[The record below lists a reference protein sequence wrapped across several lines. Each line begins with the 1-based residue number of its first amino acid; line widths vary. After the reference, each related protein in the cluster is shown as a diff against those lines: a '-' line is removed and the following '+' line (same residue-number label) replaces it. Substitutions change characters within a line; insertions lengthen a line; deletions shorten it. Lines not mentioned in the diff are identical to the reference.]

1 LINPVSAGLKLGNIQ
16 MNTKNVLRLV
26 TAIALVALAGAV
38 FAQASSTSSTTTNS
52 QPNNSPGLT
61 TGLISATGLSTSGS
75 IGSAVGGFV
84 QGGGGPQAGLDVRRY
99 AIGGHTGA
107 AAAAGSTQWN
117 VWGAYSRSN
126 IAYNFAPLQSSGS
139 VNVYLAGIDYT
150 FAGNVVLGV
159 ATAVDRTDVDL
170 NFSGGKLTGNGVT
183 IAPYLGIAFNK
194 NLAFDA
200 TLGGGRTNVDTVA
213 STATGAVTGS
223 TRTDRTV
230 GSMGLTYREVIDAWT
245 LTGRGALLSVH
256 DKLGAYTLSNGT
268 FVPDGTV
275 NVTQLRILGQV
286 AYTSGP
292 VTPYVSLSYI
302 NDISRPDQAP
312 VNGIAAANDRDAW
325 TPAIGIRFR
334 ADNLVYGSIQYS
346 SERARSEVKN
356 NQFLINLG
364 VRF

>member
-1 LINPVSAGLKLGNIQ
+1 MLF
-16 MNTKNVLRLV
+16 
-26 TAIALVALAGAV
+26 LAGAV
-38 FAQASSTSSTTTNS
+38 FAQASSTSTTKNS
-52 QPNNSPGLT
+52 QPSNSPGLA
-61 TGLISATGLSTSGS
+61 TGLISTTGLNTAGS
-75 IGSAVGGFV
+75 IGGAIGGFV
-84 QGGGGPQAGLDVRRY
+84 QGGGNPQAGLDVRRY
-99 AIGGHTGA
+99 ALAGNTGA
-107 AAAAGSTQWN
+107 AAAPGATKWN

-126 IAYNFAPLQSSGS
+126 IAYNFAPLQSSGA
-139 VNVYLAGIDYT
+139 VNVYLAGLDYT
-150 FAGNVVLGV
+150 FDSNVIFGI

-183 IAPYLGIAFNK
+183 VAPYLGIAINK

-200 TLGGGRTNVDTVA
+200 TIGGGRTNVDTVVG
-213 STATGAVTGS
+213 TVVGS

-230 GSMGLTYREVIDAWT
+230 GSMGLTYREIIGAWT
-245 LTGRGALLSVH
+245 LTGRGAFLSVH

-275 NVTQLRILGQV
+275 NVSQVRILGQV

-312 VNGIAAANDRDAW
+312 VNGVAAANDRDAW
-325 TPAIGIRFR
+325 TPAIGLRFKS
-334 ADNLVYGSIQYS
+334 DNSVYGSIQYS

>member
-1 LINPVSAGLKLGNIQ
+1 
-16 MNTKNVLRLV
+16 MNTKNIIGILSA
-26 TAIALVALAGAV
+26 AILIAFANVAA
-38 FAQASSTSSTTTNS
+38 AQTSSTSPSKTDES
-52 QPNNSPGLT
+52 QPSNNAGLA
-61 TGLISATGLSTSGS
+61 TGLISTTGLNTAGG
-75 IGSAVGGFV
+75 IGGAIGGFL
-84 QGGGGPQAGLDVRRY
+84 QPGGGPQAGLDVRRY
-99 AIGGHTGA
+99 ALAGGTGA
-107 AAAAGSTQWN
+107 AAAPGGTQWN
-117 VWGAYSRSN
+117 VWGAYSRSS
-126 IAYNFAPLQSSGS
+126 IAYNFAPLQSSGA

-150 FAGNVVLGV
+150 FDNNVILGV

-183 IAPYLGIAFNK
+183 VAPYLGVVINK

-200 TLGGGRTNVDTVA
+200 TLGGGRTNVDTVVGTVA
-213 STATGAVTGS
+213 GS

-230 GSMGLTYREVIDAWT
+230 GSMGLTYREVIGAWS

-256 DKLGAYTLSNGT
+256 DKLGAYTLTNGT

-275 NVTQLRILGQV
+275 NVTQIRILGQV
-286 AYTSGP
+286 AYTSGAI
-292 VTPYVSLSYI
+292 TPYASLSYI

-312 VNGIAAANDRDAW
+312 VGGVAAANDRDAW

-334 ADNLVYGSIQYS
+334 ADNAVYGSIQYS
-346 SERARSEVKN
+346 TERARSEVKN